1 MLRQQVCKEKWE
13 TILVLKELTM
23 KKRRLTHTPMFTMLG
38 ETDHDRRKQRRK
50 RVISP
55 DWEGH
60 DGLPGGVEFEM
71 RPEG

>member
-1 MLRQQVCKEKWE
+1 
-13 TILVLKELTM
+13 
-23 KKRRLTHTPMFTMLG
+23 MLG

-60 DGLPGGVEFEM
+60 DGLPRGVESEE